1 MKCKTI
7 TKWQD
12 GTIIQN
18 SYYRE
23 LINGDT
29 SIFFLYWWGWSCHG
43 LNAIF
48 TITNQQK
55 TLELLMKCVVTTS
68 P

>member
-23 LINGDT
+23 LINGDK
-29 SIFFLYWWGWSCHG
+29 SIFFVCIGEG
-43 LNAIF
+43 
-48 TITNQQK
+48 
-55 TLELLMKCVVTTS
+55 EVVTV
-68 P
+68 